1 MLLRRSLAFPLLS
14 LCTLAC
20 QAEQA
25 EVTSLGNGPGPGGS
39 PVQPTTSNTN
49 PGESGPGVNPEQP
62 IEDPGEIAGPLPTGG
77 GPNPV
82 ESDAGQPQ
90 IETMVNENCAQTKVT
105 ATDTTVMV
113 PADIIIGVDTS
124 SSMEVEAAF
133 VQEELNRFSQQ
144 IIASGVDARVILI
157 AKPTDPP
164 VDPEADAGG
173 MGGIPGGGMGGMG
186 QRETYSICIDAPLGS
201 GNCPDDSNLPGYL
214 HVNQYVA
221 SHDVLNQFIDTFPQW
236 REQLRPNS
244 LKAFLVISDDDATD
258 LPNNSAAAFTTA
270 VQGLDPELFARWN
283 MNAVYSFSMCPN
295 LAAAIGLVFKD
306 LVAQTGG
313 VEGDLCA
320 QDFQPVFDKL
330 ATQIVENAGA
340 ELVCEWEIPPAVDG
354 QAFSTELVD
363 VNRTSAS
370 GTPSL
375 LTRVSTSADCTAGG
389 WYFDD
394 NYDPTRIIACEST
407 CAEMQD
413 DSGGGIDVS
422 FGCEVVAGCAASGE
436 ATLGGEGGETAE
448 PVPAADD
455 AGVATNVACEWA
467 LPELEGNA
475 QQLDLDNVNV
485 RYTTSNGFG
494 VLMGK
499 VGGPA
504 DCATAELGWHFDDAA
519 EPTKIVACP
528 ETCEILT
535 SRQIT
540 EVNALFGCETKPAR
554 PRQVL

>member
-1 MLLRRSLAFPLLS
+1 M
-14 LCTLAC
+14 
-20 QAEQA
+20 
-25 EVTSLGNGPGPGGS
+25 
-39 PVQPTTSNTN
+39 
-49 PGESGPGVNPEQP
+49 
-62 IEDPGEIAGPLPTGG
+62 
-77 GPNPV
+77 

-124 SSMEVEAAF
+124 SSMQAEAAF

-157 AKPTDPP
+157 AKPTDLP
-164 VDPEADAGG
+164 VEADAGG
-173 MGGIPGGGMGGMG
+173 MGGMPGGGMGGR
-186 QRETYSICIDAPLGS
+186 QTYSICIDAPLGS

-221 SHDVLNQFIDTFPQW
+221 SHDVLNQFINTFPQW
-236 REQLRPNS
+236 RDQLRPNS

-258 LPNNSAAAFTTA
+258 QPNNSAAAFTNA
-270 VQGLDPELFARWN
+270 LQGLDADLFARWN
-283 MNAVYSFSMCPN
+283 MNAVYSFSMCPD
-295 LAAAIGLVFKD
+295 LAAAIGDVFKD

-363 VNRTSAS
+363 VNRTSAT
-370 GTPSL
+370 GAPTL
-375 LTRVSTSADCTAGG
+375 LTRVSTSADCMSGG

-394 NYDPTRIIACEST
+394 NYNPTRIVACEST

-413 DSGGGIDVS
+413 DAGGGIDVS
-422 FGCEVVAGCAASGE
+422 FGCEVVEGCAASGE
-436 ATLGGEGGETAE
+436 ATLGGEGSETGE
-448 PVPAADD
+448 PVVAADD
-455 AGVATNVACEWA
+455 AGLAANVACEWA